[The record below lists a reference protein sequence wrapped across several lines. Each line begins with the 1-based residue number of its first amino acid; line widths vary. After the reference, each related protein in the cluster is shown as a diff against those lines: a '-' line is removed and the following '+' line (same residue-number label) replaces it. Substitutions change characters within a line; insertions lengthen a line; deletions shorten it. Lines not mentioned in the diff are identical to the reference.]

1 MPHIVRFDCFEVDLA
16 VGQLRKRGLRI
27 RLRDQ
32 PFQVL
37 ATLLEHPGQV
47 VTRDELRRQLWHD
60 EVFVDFEN
68 SLNIAITRLRT
79 ALGDSVDHPRF
90 IETLPKRGYRFI
102 GDVLPS
108 PPAASAEIQRKPR
121 LLVLPFFNLSGD
133 PAQEYFSD
141 AITDEIITALVSLA
155 ADRLAVIARTTAL
168 HYKGSHKDV
177 GRIGRELGVGYVVE
191 GSVRLFGEQVAV
203 NVQLVRTDDQTHLF
217 ATKYESPLRDIFH
230 LQSSIAQDIAV
241 HIPSLTDKV
250 GSAPLVTKPTEDLT
264 AYTEY
269 MKGRYEMWKGTPEA
283 MGKAKRHFE
292 AALAHDHRFA
302 LACDG
307 LANLH
312 WYLGFWGILPPDQTE
327 PIRRFYALRAI
338 ELDPTL
344 IETRCLS
351 AFHPEKCNY
360 DDAYSYNWTDTA
372 EEMARVRDLSPNSP
386 QIRVRYA
393 TVLMVLGHNAEA
405 AAELQHALECDPLSV
420 EVRFWLTEALYYGR
434 CYERALSQ
442 ARKLVELEPQHPV
455 GSMVL
460 GHVYL
465 GMQKFDESVVALR
478 RAVEVSHE
486 FPLMLGW
493 LGLALGLGGHRGE
506 AKSVLKQLHHISREG
521 FVLPTSFAWSHLGL
535 GEIDEAFKWMELA
548 VERIDGWIAALR
560 SYPFLDPL
568 RADPR
573 FSALLCKLNLQ
584 S

>member
-1 MPHIVRFDCFEVDLA
+1 MPNVVRFDCFEIDLA
-16 VGQLRKRGLRI
+16 LGQLRRHGLRV

-47 VTRDELRRQLWHD
+47 VTRDDLCRRLWHD

-68 SLNIAITRLRT
+68 SLNIAVTRLRI
-79 ALGDSVDHPRF
+79 ALGDSADHPRF

-102 GDVLPS
+102 GDVLPT
-108 PPAASAEIQRKPR
+108 PPAIRSEVERKPR
-121 LLVLPFFNLSGD
+121 LLVLPFMNLSGD

-141 AITDEIITALVSLA
+141 AITDEIITALVSLTS
-155 ADRLAVIARTTAL
+155 DQLAVIARTTAM

-177 GRIGRELGVGYVVE
+177 ARIGRELGVAYVVE
-191 GSVRLFGEQVAV
+191 GSVRLFEEQVAV
-203 NVQLVRTDDQTHLF
+203 NVQLVTTDEQTHLF
-217 ATKYESPLRDIFH
+217 ATKYESPLRGIFH
-230 LQSSIAQDIAV
+230 LQSSIARDIAR
-241 HIPSLTDKV
+241 HIPCIAQEV
-250 GSAPLVTKPTEDLT
+250 RPAPFVTRPTENLA

-283 MGKAKRHFE
+283 MGKAKQHFE

-312 WYLGFWGILPPDQTE
+312 WYLGYWGFLPPDQTE

-338 ELDPTL
+338 ELDAEL

-360 DDAYSYNWTDTA
+360 GDAYSYNWTETA

-393 TVLMVLGHNAEA
+393 TVLMVLGRNAEA
-405 AAELQHALECDPLSV
+405 AAELQYALECDPLSI
-420 EVRFWLTEALYYGR
+420 EVRFWLTEALVFAR
-434 CYERALSQ
+434 CYEQALEYAQ
-442 ARKLVELEPQHPV
+442 KLIELEPQHPLS
-455 GSMVL
+455 SMVL

-465 GMQKFDESVVALR
+465 GMQKFDQSVAALR
-478 RAVEVSHE
+478 CAVKVSRE

-493 LGLALGLGGHRGE
+493 LGLALGLGGYKIE
-506 AKSVLKQLHHISREG
+506 ARSVLAQLQSISREG
-521 FVLPTSFAWSHLGL
+521 FVLPTSFAWCHLGL
-535 GEIDEAFKWMELA
+535 DEIDETFDWMERA
-548 VERIDGWIAALR
+548 AARIDGWIAALK
-560 SYPFLDPL
+560 SYPFLDAL
-568 RADPR
+568 RTDPR
-573 FSALLCKLNLQ
+573 FNALLGKLNLQ
-584 S
+584 P